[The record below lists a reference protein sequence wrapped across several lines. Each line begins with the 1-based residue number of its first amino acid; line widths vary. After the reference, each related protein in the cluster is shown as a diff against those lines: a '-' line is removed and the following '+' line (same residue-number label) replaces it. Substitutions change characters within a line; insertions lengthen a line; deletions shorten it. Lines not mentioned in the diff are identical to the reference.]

1 MNGTPY
7 PDEIMVRGL
16 QRLLRD
22 VEIVGESTTMGL
34 QDAAVGETSLIC
46 SGFETLYRGYLVS
59 ELVETCSFMEVA
71 YLLMKGELPDGDLLA
86 DFRSIMSENAYVDPM
101 LMDWIE
107 SIPLHVPVM
116 DVLRSCVTM
125 ISHFDPDLD
134 PFTEQDCPE
143 VVVTKAV
150 RLLAQL
156 PSLLAIR
163 IGRQQGWETPAL
175 DQDLSFVANLFIAF
189 TGQRPTD
196 EQEDA
201 LNRLL
206 IVHACSTFDGPTL
219 AARTVSSCRS
229 DFYSSVLAAFSAS
242 KGAEALGGV
251 RQHLLAIEE
260 LAGSKNIIEEVKF
273 LLTQGPIDGF
283 IAESQDRRGLLLND
297 VCKKF
302 AVDCQHKR
310 FECTARAVEQMVYA
324 AACRVPDA
332 RWSSARLLHYLGF
345 DDEAFAP
352 LLSIA
357 GIPGW
362 AGHCREQMQSTE
374 RVRPL
379 AHYVG
384 PQARPLDRLEERR

>member
-7 PDEIMVRGL
+7 PDEITVRGL

-22 VEIVGESTTMGL
+22 VDIAGQTTSMGL
-34 QDAAVGETSLIC
+34 QDAAIGETSLIC

-59 ELVETCSFMEVA
+59 ELVETCSYMEVA

-86 DFRSIMSENAYVDPM
+86 DFRSIMSENSYVDPM
-101 LMDWIE
+101 LSDWIE

-125 ISHFDPDLD
+125 VSHFDPDLD
-134 PFTEQDCPE
+134 PFTEQDCP
-143 VVVTKAV
+143 VGVTTKAI

-156 PSLLAIR
+156 PALLALR
-163 IGRQQGWETPAL
+163 VGRQQGWETPKP
-175 DQDLSFVANLFIAF
+175 DQDLSYVANLFIAL
-189 TGQRPTD
+189 TGQRPTPD
-196 EQEDA
+196 QEQA

-219 AARTVSSCRS
+219 AARTVTSCRS
-229 DFYSSVLAAFSAS
+229 DFYSAVLAAFSAA
-242 KGAEALGGV
+242 KGAESLGGV

-260 LAGSKNIIEEVKF
+260 LSGSKNIIHEVKL

-283 IAESQDRRGLLLND
+283 IAETEDRRGLLLND
-297 VCKKF
+297 VCKQF
-302 AVDCQHKR
+302 ATACQHKR
-310 FECTARAVEQMVYA
+310 FECTARGVEQMVYA
-324 AACRVPDA
+324 AACRVPDV

-352 LLSIA
+352 LLAIA
-357 GIPGW
+357 QIPGW
-362 AGHCREQMQSTE
+362 AGHCREQMQSPE
-374 RVRPL
+374 RVQPL

-384 PQARPLDRLEERR
+384 PPARPLERLEKRQ